1 MIKTTINWTVKNL
14 KTMFDEKD
22 TLSFD
27 HPIQRQS
34 SQWDNEQ
41 QSLLIHSML
50 ANFPVPNVYVHKT
63 ESVEV
68 DTKGKHT
75 YHYSVLDGK
84 QRMTTTFS
92 YINGEYALAESIP
105 DVEIEGNS
113 YVIAGKYFEDL
124 DEDVQQEIL
133 RFRFNIVAFEDVT
146 NEDIEEIFFRLNN
159 STPLTK
165 PQKARPLMG
174 VDNSIFINDLLAG
187 RFFTEKCSF
196 SKMQLKKSDDMCTLL
211 QGMML
216 LDNKY
221 RDYQFES
228 ISADEVMVY
237 SQYIKNNYPDECR
250 DRLKKIIG
258 FLDNVFYMKDKNLKK
273 INIPILFL
281 VADEALKRS
290 ITGINFRRWF
300 TSFFDEHKDEYNQ
313 FCSSGSIKKEKTLGR
328 ISIMEKYFNEYF
340 QPEEDIMEVKPIVEE
355 NLSTDTPVEDS
366 TSDSDNIEVVTEEIS
381 DNEDSISDEN
391 SDNEESTSKEENTST
406 DIVVEESVIEVEI
419 VTTSEE
425 SDNNSSTEEI
435 VADEETPSDEYISVD
450 EDSSSDEEVSST
462 NEPVTIGFY
471 NTMTEQLQKL
481 QLI

>member
-1 MIKTTINWTVKNL
+1 MVKTTINWTVKNL

-68 DTKGKHT
+68 DAKGKHT

-105 DVEIEGNS
+105 DVEIEGKA

-221 RDYQFES
+221 RDYQYES

-300 TSFFDEHKDEYNQ
+300 TAFFDEHKDEYNQ

-328 ISIMEKYFNEYF
+328 ISIMQKYFEEYF
-340 QPEEDIMEVKPIVEE
+340 QPEEDPVETEPIVEE
-355 NLSTDTPVEDS
+355 NLSTD
-366 TSDSDNIEVVTEEIS
+366 
-381 DNEDSISDEN
+381 
-391 SDNEESTSKEENTST
+391 
-406 DIVVEESVIEVEI
+406 SVI
-419 VTTSEE
+419 
-425 SDNNSSTEEI
+425 
-435 VADEETPSDEYISVD
+435 
-450 EDSSSDEEVSST
+450 EDSSSDNVDIESTEET
-462 NEPVTIGFY
+462 PIDEEPTSDDEDTSGTVIGFY
-471 NTMTEQLQKL
+471 NTMVAPLQKL

>member
-14 KTMFDEKD
+14 KAMFDEKD

-50 ANFPVPNVYVHKT
+50 ANFPVPNIYVHKT

-68 DTKGKHT
+68 DAKGKHT

-92 YINGEYALAESIP
+92 FINGEYALAETIP
-105 DVEIEGNS
+105 DIEIEGVTYS
-113 YVIAGKYFEDL
+113 IAGKYFEDL

-174 VDNSIFINDLLAG
+174 VDNSIFINDLLAC

-250 DRLKKIIG
+250 DRLKRIVG
-258 FLDNVFYMKDKNLKK
+258 FLDNVFYIKDKNLKK
-273 INIPILFL
+273 INIPVIFL
-281 VADEALKRS
+281 IADEALQRG

-300 TSFFDEHKDEYNQ
+300 TAFFDEHKDEYNQ

-328 ISIMEKYFNEYF
+328 ISVMQKYFEEYF
-340 QPEEDIMEVKPIVEE
+340 QPEESAVETEPIVEE
-355 NLSTDTPVEDS
+355 DVSADITVEESTPDIEATEESSVDEEP
-366 TSDSDNIEVVTEEIS
+366 TSDS
-381 DNEDSISDEN
+381 EN
-391 SDNEESTSKEENTST
+391 SP
-406 DIVVEESVIEVEI
+406 VI
-419 VTTSEE
+419 
-425 SDNNSSTEEI
+425 STEEDGST
-435 VADEETPSDEYISVD
+435 DEGTV
-450 EDSSSDEEVSST
+450 
-462 NEPVTIGFY
+462 IGFY
-471 NTMTEQLQKL
+471 NTMAAPLQKL